1 MRNIITK
8 LICTISAAALSV
20 SVFSACTKGQ
30 SSVSSTESA
39 ASAVTEAPA
48 EEDAISSYST
58 AFCIVN
64 NNKPFFFESEIT
76 AEPYQR
82 YSELDSLG
90 RCGAAMAVIGKETM
104 PTEERGKI
112 GNIRPTGWHMAK
124 YDIVEGK
131 YLYNRCHLI
140 GYQLSGENDNR
151 QNLITGTRF
160 MNVVGML
167 PFENKVTDFVTATG
181 LHVLYRATPKFDK
194 DNLLADGVLLEARSV
209 EDGGAGLG
217 FCVFCY
223 NIQPGITIDYMTG
236 DSKLYDGTPILP
248 PEEEH
253 TESSDTD
260 SSIPELPAETE
271 TQPADTEQP
280 STVLPED
287 SAADSSK
294 VANDEEKRE
303 YIVNKGTRR
312 FHLPE
317 CPSCEEI
324 KEKNKYA
331 FFGTKQELMENG
343 YLPCQRCN
351 P

>member
-1 MRNIITK
+1 MRYTIAK
-8 LICTISAAALSV
+8 FICILSAAALSV
-20 SVFSACTKGQ
+20 SVLSGCTGGAAAGKSTG
-30 SSVSSTESA
+30 SVTA
-39 ASAVTEAPA
+39 AVNAAPA
-48 EEDAISSYST
+48 KEDAVSSYST

-64 NNKPFFFESEIT
+64 NNVPFFFESEMT
-76 AEPYQR
+76 VEPFAS

-90 RCGAAMAVIGKETM
+90 RCGAAAAVVGKETI

-140 GYQLSGENDNR
+140 GYQLSGENANR

-181 LHVLYRATPKFDK
+181 LHVLYRVTPKFDK
-194 DNLLADGVLLEARSV
+194 DNLLADGVLIEARSV
-209 EDGGAGLG
+209 EDGGAGLE

-223 NIQPGITIDYMTG
+223 NIQPGITIDYKTG
-236 DSKLYDGTPILP
+236 ESKLYDGTPLLI
-248 PEEEH
+248 EEAPAS
-253 TESSDTD
+253 ESEAAETA
-260 SSIPELPAETE
+260 PAESAAPDVTE
-271 TQPADTEQP
+271 ETEQSP
-280 STVLPED
+280 AATEEAPDTST
-287 SAADSSK
+287 ST
-294 VANDEEKRE
+294 DEQEKRE

-312 FHLPE
+312 FHLPD
-317 CPSCEEI
+317 CPSCDDI
-324 KEKNKYA
+324 KEKNKFAYS
-331 FFGTKQELMENG
+331 GTKQELTDEG
-343 YLPCQRCN
+343 YLPCQRCL